1 MVAII
6 KTGHSIRA
14 MLNYNENKI
23 KEWKAECIG
32 QGNYP
37 VDADRLTYAMKLNRL
52 EKQCKLN
59 ENVKRNTVHIS
70 LNFDPSEANLS
81 KEKLLE
87 IAESY
92 MAKIG
97 FGNQPYLIYQHYD
110 AGHPH
115 IHITTINVQETG
127 KRIAMHNIGRDMSEP
142 ARKKI
147 EQVFNLVK
155 AENQNKK
162 EYKPEPVSARVQYGK
177 SETKKAIENVLK
189 FVVSNYKYT
198 SLPELNAVL
207 KLYNIEAD
215 KGAENSRVAKHNGLL
230 YHALDEK
237 GNRIGVPIKASQF
250 YDKPTLMN
258 LENKFAINEIK
269 RQPDKSRIKN
279 AIDTVFLKN
288 NVIILAQLVKQLQ
301 KDGIDTVLRQNAEGL
316 VYGVTF
322 VDHKTKSVFNGS
334 NIGKEYSAKG
344 LQDRCDSNIENVKGE
359 FQRTYSKDDLINTI
373 KEDRGLLSINDIT
386 KIVDLLSRTEST
398 FDYLNK
404 DFVRQRRKKK
414 TSSWKIMV
422 RG

>member
-23 KEWKAECIG
+23 KEGKAECIG

-70 LNFDPSEANLS
+70 LNFDPSEASLP

-92 MAKIG
+92 MEKIG
-97 FGNQPYLIYQHYD
+97 FGNQPYLIYQHHD

-115 IHITTINVQETG
+115 IHIATINVQANG
-127 KRIAMHNIGRDMSEP
+127 KRIAMHNIGKDTSEP
-142 ARKKI
+142 ARKEI
-147 EQVFNLVK
+147 EEAFNLVK
-155 AENQNKK
+155 AENQKKK

-177 SETKKAIENVLK
+177 AETKKAMENVLA
-189 FVVSNYKYT
+189 FVVNNYKYA

-215 KGAENSRVAKHNGLL
+215 KGTENSRVAKHNGLL
-230 YHALDEK
+230 YHTLDEK
-237 GNRIGVPIKASQF
+237 RHRVGVPIKASKF
-250 YDKPTLMN
+250 YEKPTLKK
-258 LENKFAINEIK
+258 LEKKFAVNEIK
-269 RQPDKSRIKN
+269 RQPDKSRIKTL
-279 AIDTVFLKN
+279 IDSAFLNGK
-288 NVIILAQLVKQLQ
+288 IIMVLQLIKQLQ
-301 KDGIDTVLRQNAEGL
+301 KEGVDTVLRQNTDGL

-322 VDHKTKSVFNGS
+322 VDHKSKSVFNGS
-334 NIGKEYSAKG
+334 SIGKEYSAKG
-344 LQDRCDSNIENVKGE
+344 LQDKLILNRERIEKGE
-359 FQRTYSKDDLINTI
+359 IISYSQKELADVLKEHSASMNINAIADFLEAFIRVETN
-373 KEDRGLLSINDIT
+373 L
-386 KIVDLLSRTEST
+386 
-398 FDYLNK
+398 DYVPRELKKNK
-404 DFVRQRRKKK
+404 RNRKKY
-414 TSSWKIMV
+414 
-422 RG
+422 